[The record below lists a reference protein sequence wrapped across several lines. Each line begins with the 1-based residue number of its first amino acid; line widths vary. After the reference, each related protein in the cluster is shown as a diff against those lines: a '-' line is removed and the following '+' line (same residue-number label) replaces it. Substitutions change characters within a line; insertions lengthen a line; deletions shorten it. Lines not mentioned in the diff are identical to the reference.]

1 MPKKFK
7 GENSKAAEA
16 RARKESKRQE
26 ELEKK
31 QKALEDEYW
40 RDDDKHALRKQ
51 QRKVCAVPLL
61 AQIKSNQSILEPSN
75 RKLVQ
80 MLVCNLIL

>member
-16 RARKESKRQE
+16 RARKEQKRVDEQE
-26 ELEKK
+26 SK

-40 RDDDKHALRKQ
+40 KDDDKHALRKQ
-51 QRKVCAVPLL
+51 QRKVKIICN
-61 AQIKSNQSILEPSN
+61 SYYYILFVLN
-75 RKLVQ
+75 VTIITKKFR
-80 MLVCNLIL
+80 